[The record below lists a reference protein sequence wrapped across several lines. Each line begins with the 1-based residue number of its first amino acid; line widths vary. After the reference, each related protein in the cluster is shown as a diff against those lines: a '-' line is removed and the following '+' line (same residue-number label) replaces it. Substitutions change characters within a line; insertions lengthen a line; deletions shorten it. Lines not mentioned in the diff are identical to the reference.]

1 MIMVFLFY
9 MRQETVRFPKNIILL
24 VSWLAPP
31 LFFFFFKLI
40 NLLFIIFKVY
50 NVRLV
55 HQISGTIHRLAQC
68 MGKFDVI
75 FFFAR

>member
-1 MIMVFLFY
+1 

-31 LFFFFFKLI
+31 LFFFFLKLI
-40 NLLFIIFKVY
+40 NILFIIFKVY

>member
-55 HQISGTIHRLAQC
+55 HQISGIIHRLAQC